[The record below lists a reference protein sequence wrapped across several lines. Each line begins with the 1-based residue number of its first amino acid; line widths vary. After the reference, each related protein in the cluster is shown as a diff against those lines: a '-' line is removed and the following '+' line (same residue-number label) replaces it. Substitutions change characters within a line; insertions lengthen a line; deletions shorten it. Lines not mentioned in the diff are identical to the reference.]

1 MATTLHNID
10 ETYLHTLEQA
20 QQDLWNRNSHLSQQQ
35 REALWLSAASI
46 PSNAL
51 DVNVNQIP
59 RSMAYSPVGLAQTP
73 VWNTLL
79 VVALLF

>member
-1 MATTLHNID
+1 MATTLPNID
-10 ETYLHTLEQA
+10 DTYLRTLEQA

-35 REALWLSAASI
+35 REELWLSAASI

-51 DVNVNQIP
+51 DINASQVP
-59 RSMAYSPVGLAQTP
+59 RSMTYSPISLAQTP
-73 VWNTLL
+73 VWKTLL